1 MKKISF
7 ITKLAIVGLMCTVL
21 PPHASADHKMGSF
34 FQAVVL
40 SQEQSP
46 DLNVSVGRYS
56 MRKGTVNV
64 SSPMTRKPIDRV
76 KIFSMITSGEVFFLG
91 ETDREGNLDFE
102 NGYKHVMQPG
112 PRGGYR
118 KTEKYHSTAD
128 IDLVIAMIGNES
140 SVVSYKKAKNLQPN
154 Y

>member
-7 ITKLAIVGLMCTVL
+7 ITKLAIVGLMCTVF
-21 PPHASADHKMGSF
+21 PSHASADHKLGSY

-46 DLNVSVGRYS
+46 DLDVSLGRYS
-56 MRKGTVNV
+56 MRKGMVNV
-64 SSPMTRKPIDRV
+64 SSAMTRKPINRV
-76 KIFSMITSGEVFFLG
+76 KIFSMTASGEIFFLG
-91 ETDREGNLDFE
+91 ETDRRGNLDFE
-102 NGYKHVMQPG
+102 NGYKHVMQPR

-140 SVVSYKKAKNLQPN
+140 SVVSYKRAKNLQPN

>member
-7 ITKLAIVGLMCTVL
+7 ITKLAIVGLMCTVF
-21 PPHASADHKMGSF
+21 PSHASADHKLGSY

-46 DLNVSVGRYS
+46 ELDLRVGRYS
-56 MRKGTVNV
+56 MRKATVNV
-64 SSPMTRKPIDRV
+64 SSIVTRKPINRV
-76 KIFSMITSGEVFFLG
+76 KIFSMIQSGEVFFLG
-91 ETDREGNLDFE
+91 ETDRKGNLDFK
-102 NGYKHVMQPG
+102 NGYKHVMQLQ

-140 SVVSYKKAKNLQPN
+140 SVVSYKNAKNLKPT

>member
-21 PPHASADHKMGSF
+21 PSHASADHKIGSF

-46 DLNVSVGRYS
+46 DLEVSVGRYS

-102 NGYKHVMQPG
+102 NGYKHVMQLQ

-118 KTEKYHSTAD
+118 NTEKYHSTTD
-128 IDLVIAMIGNES
+128 IDLVIAMIGDES
-140 SVVSYKKAKNLQPN
+140 SVVSYKKGKNLQPT

>member
-1 MKKISF
+1 MNKTSF
-7 ITKLAIVGLMCTVL
+7 IKTLVIAALMFAVF
-21 PPHASADHKMGSF
+21 PSHSSAEHKMGSY

-46 DLNVSVGRYS
+46 ELDLRVGRYS
-56 MRKGTVNV
+56 MRKATVNV
-64 SSPMTRKPIDRV
+64 SSVVTRKPINRV
-76 KIFSMITSGEVFFLG
+76 KIFSMIQSGEVFFLG
-91 ETDREGNLDFE
+91 ETDRKGNLDFK
-102 NGYKHVMQPG
+102 NGYKHVMQLQ

-140 SVVSYKKAKNLQPN
+140 SVVSLSLIHI
-154 Y
+154 

>member
-21 PPHASADHKMGSF
+21 PPHVSADHKMGSF

-91 ETDREGNLDFE
+91 ETDREGNIDFE
-102 NGYKHVMQPG
+102 NGYKHGMQPLS
-112 PRGGYR
+112 RGGYR

-128 IDLVIAMIGNES
+128 IDLVIAMIENES

>member
-7 ITKLAIVGLMCTVL
+7 ITKLAIVGLMCTVF
-21 PPHASADHKMGSF
+21 PSHASADHKMGSF

-46 DLNVSVGRYS
+46 DLDVSVGRYS

-102 NGYKHVMQPG
+102 NGYKHVMQPR

>member
-1 MKKISF
+1 
-7 ITKLAIVGLMCTVL
+7 
-21 PPHASADHKMGSF
+21 MGSF

-102 NGYKHVMQPG
+102 NGYKHVMQPR

-118 KTEKYHSTAD
+118 KTEKYHSTED

-140 SVVSYKKAKNLQPN
+140 SVGSYKNAKNLKPT

>member
-7 ITKLAIVGLMCTVL
+7 ITKLAIVGLTCTVL
-21 PPHASADHKMGSF
+21 PSHASADHKIGSF

-46 DLNVSVGRYS
+46 DLEVSVGRYS

-76 KIFSMITSGEVFFLG
+76 KIFSMITSGEIFFLG

-102 NGYKHVMQPG
+102 NGYKHGMQPLS
-112 PRGGYR
+112 RGGYR
-118 KTEKYHSTAD
+118 TTEKYHRIED

-140 SVVSYKKAKNLQPN
+140 SVVSYKNAKNLKPT

>member
-21 PPHASADHKMGSF
+21 PSHASADHKIGSF

-46 DLNVSVGRYS
+46 DLEVSVGRYS

-76 KIFSMITSGEVFFLG
+76 KIFSMITSGEIFFLG

-102 NGYKHVMQPG
+102 NGYKHVMQPW

-128 IDLVIAMIGNES
+128 IDLMIAMIGDES
-140 SVVSYKKAKNLQPN
+140 SVVSYKNAKNLKPT

>member
-21 PPHASADHKMGSF
+21 PSHASADHKIGSF

-46 DLNVSVGRYS
+46 DLDVSVGRY
-56 MRKGTVNV
+56 
-64 SSPMTRKPIDRV
+64 
-76 KIFSMITSGEVFFLG
+76 
-91 ETDREGNLDFE
+91 FE
-102 NGYKHVMQPG
+102 NGYKHVMQPR

-140 SVVSYKKAKNLQPN
+140 SVVSYKNAKNLKPT

>member
-1 MKKISF
+1 MKKTSF
-7 ITKLAIVGLMCTVL
+7 MTKLAIVGLMCTVF
-21 PPHASADHKMGSF
+21 PSHASAAHKIGSY

-46 DLNVSVGRYS
+46 DLDVSLGRYS

-64 SSPMTRKPIDRV
+64 SSAMTRKPVDRV
-76 KIFSMITSGEVFFLG
+76 KIFSMIPSGEVFFLG

-102 NGYKHVMQPG
+102 DGYKHVMQLQSG
-112 PRGGYR
+112 GGYR
-118 KTEKYHSTAD
+118 KTEKFHSTRD

-140 SVVSYKKAKNLQPN
+140 SVALFKKAKHLKPT

>member
-1 MKKISF
+1 MKEISF

-102 NGYKHVMQPG
+102 NGYKHVMQLR
-112 PRGGYR
+112 PRAGYR
-118 KTEKYHSTAD
+118 KTEKYH
-128 IDLVIAMIGNES
+128 
-140 SVVSYKKAKNLQPN
+140 
-154 Y
+154 

>member
-1 MKKISF
+1 MKEISF
-7 ITKLAIVGLMCTVL
+7 ITKLAIVGLMWTVF
-21 PPHASADHKMGSF
+21 PSHASADHKLGSY

-46 DLNVSVGRYS
+46 DLDVSVGRYS

-76 KIFSMITSGEVFFLG
+76 KIFFLG
-91 ETDREGNLDFE
+91 VTDRKGNLNFE
-102 NGYKHVMQPG
+102 NGYKHVMQFS

-140 SVVSYKKAKNLQPN
+140 SVVSYKNAKNLKPT

>member
-7 ITKLAIVGLMCTVL
+7 ITKLAVVGLMCTVL

-46 DLNVSVGRYS
+46 DLDVSVGRYS
-56 MRKGTVNV
+56 MNKGTVNV
-64 SSPMTRKPIDRV
+64 SSSMTRKPIDRV
-76 KIFSMITSGEVFFLG
+76 KIFSMITSGEIFFLG

-102 NGYKHVMQPG
+102 NGYKHVMQPR

-118 KTEKYHSTAD
+118 KTEKYHRIED
-128 IDLVIAMIGNES
+128 IVLVIAMIGDES
-140 SVVSYKKAKNLQPN
+140 SVVSYKNAKNLKPT

>member
-1 MKKISF
+1 MKKTSF
-7 ITKLAIVGLMCTVL
+7 MTKLTIVGLMCTVF
-21 PPHASADHKMGSF
+21 PSHASADHKIGSF

-40 SQEQSP
+40 SQEQSH
-46 DLNVSVGRYS
+46 DLDVRVGRYS

-64 SSPMTRKPIDRV
+64 SSPITRKPIDRV

-91 ETDREGNLDFE
+91 ETDRTGNLNFE
-102 NGYKHVMQPG
+102 NDYKHGMQPLS
-112 PRGGYR
+112 RGGYR
-118 KTEKYHSTAD
+118 KTEKYHRIED

-140 SVVSYKKAKNLQPN
+140 SVVSYKKAKNIQPT